1 MVFINDVQITDDVD
15 GCLIVCCCFG
25 RRPKQQRFLCHAM
38 NATMRAREGA
48 LRAGMFLHTCASKE
62 VKYQSKFTNL

>member
-25 RRPKQQRFLCHAM
+25 RRPKQQRFLCHG
-38 NATMRAREGA
+38 RDDVREGGA
-48 LRAGMFLHTCASKE
+48 LRGLVCFYIR
-62 VKYQSKFTNL
+62 VQVRR